1 MKVRC
6 MIVDDQ
12 SQSAE
17 LLVDHI
23 RKVPMLEVA
32 FVTVNPVEAL
42 AFLDSESVD
51 CIFLDVEMPEL
62 SGLEFIEMVKHKFG
76 KVMPRV
82 ILITAYDQY
91 ALKGYDYG
99 VFDYLLKPISF
110 KRFKI
115 SVDRLVNSFTQT
127 DVTRDFLFLDVDGKK
142 VKIKFCDIVYIEGA
156 GNYIFI
162 VTEEK
167 RTIFYKSMSSILEHL
182 PSNEFVR
189 VHKSFIVSLPYIDA
203 LRGNEILIKSQAGHK
218 SIPIGSTYKENLLS
232 VLRISG

>member
-1 MKVRC
+1 MKIRC

-12 SQSAE
+12 SQSTE
-17 LLVDHI
+17 LLVDHL
-23 RKVPMLEVA
+23 RKVPSLA
-32 FVTVNPVEAL
+32 LTFVTVNPVEAL
-42 AFLDSESVD
+42 AFLDSEAVD

-62 SGLEFIEMVKHKFG
+62 SGLEFIETLKHKSG
-76 KVMPRV
+76 KDIPRI

-115 SVDRLVNSFTQT
+115 SADRLVSSFAQAGK
-127 DVTRDFLFLDVDGKK
+127 TRDFLFLDVDGKK
-142 VKIKFCDIVYIEGA
+142 VKINFCDIVYIEGA

-162 VTEEK
+162 ATQEK
-167 RTIFYKSMSSILEHL
+167 RTIFYKTMSSILCVL
-182 PSNEFVR
+182 PSDEFVR
-189 VHKSFIVSLPYIDA
+189 VHKSFIVSLAYIDA
-203 LRGNEILIKSQAGHK
+203 LRGNEILIKSGNAPK
-218 SIPIGSTYKENLLS
+218 SIPIGVTYKETLLS

>member
-1 MKVRC
+1 MKIRC

-12 SQSAE
+12 SQSTE

-23 RKVPMLEVA
+23 GKVPSLAVT
-32 FVTVNPVEAL
+32 FVTVNPIEAL
-42 AFLDSESVD
+42 AFLDSEAVD

-62 SGLEFIEMVKHKFG
+62 SGLEFIEMLKHKFG
-76 KVMPRV
+76 RNIPKI

-115 SVDRLVNSFTQT
+115 STDRLVASITQT
-127 DVTRDFLFLDVDGKK
+127 DIIRDFLFLDVDGKK
-142 VKIKFCDIVYIEGA
+142 VKIRFGDIVYIEGA

-162 VTEEK
+162 VTQEK
-167 RTIFYKSMSSILEHL
+167 RTIFYKTMSGILEIL
-182 PSNEFVR
+182 PSNEFLR
-189 VHKSFIVSLPYIDA
+189 VHKSFIVSLAYIDA
-203 LRGNEILIKSQAGHK
+203 LRGSEILLKTGNGPK
-218 SIPIGSTYKENLLS
+218 SIPIGVTYKEALLS